1 MKIEDIIALAK
12 AGFTMEQIGDMNRI
26 LAQPEPAPAPQPTP
40 APQPAPAPQPTP
52 APQPAPTPQPTP
64 APAPQPQPAPAPQP
78 EPAKDYQKIFEEL
91 TGIKQAIQQGNIGSD
106 SFTKPTRTTDDI
118 LADLINPPKKGDK

>member
-1 MKIEDIIALAK
+1 MKIDDIIALAK
-12 AGFTMEQIGDMNRI
+12 AGFIMEQIVEMNRI
-26 LAQPEPAPAPQPTP
+26 LKKPQPEPAPAPQPDP
-40 APQPAPAPQPTP
+40 APAPQPQPAPAPQP
-52 APQPAPTPQPTP
+52 QP

-91 TGIKQAIQQGNIGSD
+91 TGIKQAIQQGNIGTD

>member
-1 MKIEDIIALAK
+1 MKIDDIIALAK
-12 AGFTMEQIGDMNRI
+12 AGFKMEQIGELNRI
-26 LAQPEPAPAPQPTP
+26 LTKPEPAPAPQPAQQPEPAPAPQPE
-40 APQPAPAPQPTP
+40 
-52 APQPAPTPQPTP
+52 
-64 APAPQPQPAPAPQP
+64 PAPAPQP

-118 LADLINPPKKGDK
+118 LADLINPPKKGDR

>member
-1 MKIEDIIALAK
+1 MKIDDIIALAK
-12 AGFTMEQIGDMNRI
+12 AGFTMEQIGELNRN
-26 LAQPEPAPAPQPTP
+26 LAQPEPKPEPAPKPKP
-40 APQPAPAPQPTP
+40 EPEPKPEPAPAS
-52 APQPAPTPQPTP
+52 
-64 APAPQPQPAPAPQP
+64 QP

-91 TGIKQAIQQGNIGSD
+91 TGIKQAIQLGNIGSD

>member
-1 MKIEDIIALAK
+1 MKIDDIIALAK
-12 AGFTMEQIGDMNRI
+12 AGFTMEQIGELNRI
-26 LAQPEPAPAPQPTP
+26 LAQPEPK
-40 APQPAPAPQPTP
+40 PAPAPQPK
-52 APQPAPTPQPTP
+52 P
-64 APAPQPQPAPAPQP
+64 APAPQPEPAPAPQQ

-118 LADLINPPKKGDK
+118 LAELINPPKKGDK

>member
-1 MKIEDIIALAK
+1 MKIDDIIALAK
-12 AGFTMEQIGDMNRI
+12 AGFTMEQIGELNRI
-26 LAQPEPAPAPQPTP
+26 SVHPAPAPQPEPAPAPQPAP
-40 APQPAPAPQPTP
+40 APTPQPAPAPT
-52 APQPAPTPQPTP
+52 PQPA
-64 APAPQPQPAPAPQP
+64 PAPAPQP

>member
-1 MKIEDIIALAK
+1 MKIDDIIALAK
-12 AGFTMEQIGDMNRI
+12 AGFTMEQIGELNRI
-26 LAQPEPAPAPQPTP
+26 LAQPEQKPEPAPQPETAPAPKLEPVP
-40 APQPAPAPQPTP
+40 APQPETAPAPKLEPV
-52 APQPAPTPQPTP
+52 
-64 APAPQPQPAPAPQP
+64 PAPQP

-91 TGIKQAIQQGNIGSD
+91 TGIKQAIQQGNIGTD

>member
-52 APQPAPTPQPTP
+52 APQPAPAPQPT
-64 APAPQPQPAPAPQP
+64 PAPAPQP

-91 TGIKQAIQQGNIGSD
+91 TGIKQAIQRGNIGGD

>member
-1 MKIEDIIALAK
+1 MKIDDIIALAK
-12 AGFTMEQIGDMNRI
+12 AGFTMEQIGELNRI
-26 LAQPEPAPAPQPTP
+26 LVQPEPKPEPAPQPE
-40 APQPAPAPQPTP
+40 
-52 APQPAPTPQPTP
+52 
-64 APAPQPQPAPAPQP
+64 PAPAPQP

-106 SFTKPTRTTDDI
+106 SFTKSTRTTDDI

>member
-1 MKIEDIIALAK
+1 MKIDDIIALAK
-12 AGFTMEQIGDMNRI
+12 AGFTMEQIGELNRI
-26 LAQPEPAPAPQPTP
+26 LAQPEPEPAPQPEPAPAPQPE
-40 APQPAPAPQPTP
+40 
-52 APQPAPTPQPTP
+52 
-64 APAPQPQPAPAPQP
+64 PAPAPQP

-106 SFTKPTRTTDDI
+106 SFTKSTRTTDDI

>member
-12 AGFTMEQIGDMNRI
+12 AGFTMDQIGELNRI
-26 LAQPEPAPAPQPTP
+26 SAQPEPEPEPAPQPKPEPVPQPEPAPT
-40 APQPAPAPQPTP
+40 
-52 APQPAPTPQPTP
+52 
-64 APAPQPQPAPAPQP
+64 PQP

-91 TGIKQAIQQGNIGSD
+91 TGIKQAIQQGNIGGD
-106 SFTKPTRTTDDI
+106 SFTKPQRTTDDI

>member
-1 MKIEDIIALAK
+1 MKIDDIIALAK
-12 AGFTMEQIGDMNRI
+12 AGFTMEQIGELNRI
-26 LAQPEPAPAPQPTP
+26 LA
-40 APQPAPAPQPTP
+40 
-52 APQPAPTPQPTP
+52 QPTP
-64 APAPQPQPAPAPQP
+64 APAPQPQPEPAPQP
-78 EPAKDYQKIFEEL
+78 EPSKDYQKIFEEL

>member
-1 MKIEDIIALAK
+1 MKIDDIIALAK
-12 AGFTMEQIGDMNRI
+12 AGFSMEQIGELNRI
-26 LAQPEPAPAPQPTP
+26 LAQPEPEQAPQPEPEPAPQPKP
-40 APQPAPAPQPTP
+40 E
-52 APQPAPTPQPTP
+52 
-64 APAPQPQPAPAPQP
+64 PAPQP
-78 EPAKDYQKIFEEL
+78 EPSKDYQKIFEEL

>member
-1 MKIEDIIALAK
+1 MKIDDIIALAK
-12 AGFTMEQIGDMNRI
+12 AGFTMEQIGEMNRI
-26 LAQPEPAPAPQPTP
+26 LKKPQPEPAPAPQPE
-40 APQPAPAPQPTP
+40 PAPAPQP
-52 APQPAPTPQPTP
+52 QP

-91 TGIKQAIQQGNIGSD
+91 SGIKQAIQQGNIGTD

>member
-1 MKIEDIIALAK
+1 MKIDDIIALAK
-12 AGFTMEQIGDMNRI
+12 AGFTMEQMSELNRI
-26 LAQPEPAPAPQPTP
+26 LVQPEPKPEPAPQPEPAPAPQPE
-40 APQPAPAPQPTP
+40 
-52 APQPAPTPQPTP
+52 
-64 APAPQPQPAPAPQP
+64 PAPAPQP

-106 SFTKPTRTTDDI
+106 SFTKSTRTTDDI

>member
-1 MKIEDIIALAK
+1 MKIDDIIALAK
-12 AGFTMEQIGDMNRI
+12 AGFTMEQIGDLNRI
-26 LAQPEPAPAPQPTP
+26 LSQPEPEPTPQPQPEPAPVSE
-40 APQPAPAPQPTP
+40 
-52 APQPAPTPQPTP
+52 
-64 APAPQPQPAPAPQP
+64 P

-106 SFTKPTRTTDDI
+106 SFTKPARTTDDI

>member
-1 MKIEDIIALAK
+1 MKIDDIIALAK
-12 AGFTMEQIGDMNRI
+12 AGFSLAQIGEINNVI
-26 LAQPEPAPAPQPTP
+26 EKPEPQPKP
-40 APQPAPAPQPTP
+40 E
-52 APQPAPTPQPTP
+52 PTPQPEP
-64 APAPQPQPAPAPQP
+64 VPAPQP
-78 EPAKDYQKIFEEL
+78 EPVTDFQKIFEEL

>member
-1 MKIEDIIALAK
+1 MKIDDIIALAK
-12 AGFTMEQIGDMNRI
+12 AGFTMEQIGELNRI
-26 LAQPEPAPAPQPTP
+26 LAQPEQEPEP

-64 APAPQPQPAPAPQP
+64 APAPQP

-91 TGIKQAIQQGNIGSD
+91 TGIKQAIQWGNIGGD

>member
-12 AGFTMEQIGDMNRI
+12 AGFTMEQIGELNRI
-26 LAQPEPAPAPQPTP
+26 LTKPEPA
-40 APQPAPAPQPTP
+40 P
-52 APQPAPTPQPTP
+52 APQPAPTPQPEP
-64 APAPQPQPAPAPQP
+64 APAPQPEPAPAPAPQP

-106 SFTKPTRTTDDI
+106 SFTKPARTTDDI